1 MLNEKTILKISKI
14 IVSIAFAICFAFTIN
29 YVFLF
34 QVKQQGFSMAPYIN
48 DRSIVLVNRLYRN
61 VFQLKRHDVIAFY
74 TNGQTSLKR
83 IYGMPGETV
92 VITNGEFYID
102 GEKLTDENLKKSLS
116 SNIEQNITVK
126 DNEYYVLGDN
136 LDSSKD
142 SRFVDIGNVKK
153 EDIIGKVWL
162 ILKQK

>member
-1 MLNEKTILKISKI
+1 MLSEKTILKICNI

-48 DRSIVLVNRLYRN
+48 DRSVVFVNRLYRN
-61 VFQLKRHDVIAFY
+61 VFKLKRHDVIAFY

-116 SNIEQNITVK
+116 SNIEQNVTVK

-142 SRFVDIGNVKK
+142 SRFVDVGNVKK